1 MPTNSKEYMRNYYHK
16 NKADKYDAKIEC
28 ECGRHIKKTEMC
40 RHKKTKIHQSLIE
53 NKKSVE
59 TQTD

>member
-1 MPTNSKEYMRNYYHK
+1 MTTNSKEYMKNYYHK
-16 NKADKYDAKIEC
+16 HKADKYDAKIEC
-28 ECGRHIKKTEMC
+28 KCGRYIKKTELY
-40 RHKKTKIHQSLIE
+40 RHRKTKIHQSLIE